1 MENLTYITGNY
12 GKYVSVK
19 EKFENAK
26 DWAMEELKK
35 YYIAYING
43 DINDTNKEYVSVL
56 RKCDTWEEALEIAN
70 NWII

>member
-1 MENLTYITGNY
+1 MNSEMYI
-12 GKYVSVK
+12 KDMK

-56 RKCDTWEEALEIAN
+56 RKCDTWEEVLEIAN